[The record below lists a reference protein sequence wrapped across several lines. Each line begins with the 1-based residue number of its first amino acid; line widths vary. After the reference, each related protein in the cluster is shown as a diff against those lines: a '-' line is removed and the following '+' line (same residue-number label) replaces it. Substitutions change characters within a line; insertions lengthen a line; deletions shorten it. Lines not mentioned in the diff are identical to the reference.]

1 MWLLIFLEFYKSFS
15 RLWDCRRETPKLWFL
30 RVEVITVGLMGD
42 LRMYNC
48 FDLQEVIYN
57 FFLILLP
64 MLSDPYELERFKNSQ
79 TSLARAQF
87 KELYSE
93 E

>member
-1 MWLLIFLEFYKSFS
+1 MS
-15 RLWDCRRETPKLWFL
+15 KLCFL
-30 RVEVITVGLMGD
+30 RVEVITVGIMGD

-64 MLSDPYELERFKNSQ
+64 MLSDPYELERFKNSH
-79 TSLARAQF
+79 TSLTKTQF